1 MNHLKFRAFGDK
13 NNTLIVCQQKMGAH
27 SGIFLLHCHIF
38 LASTQQGTAFQTT
51 YNTITRFIFHLHLP
65 PTESHHETVDPMIL
79 LRRFAFTPKKATFA
93 TGKSYT
99 TSSC

>member
-1 MNHLKFRAFGDK
+1 
-13 NNTLIVCQQKMGAH
+13 
-27 SGIFLLHCHIF
+27 
-38 LASTQQGTAFQTT
+38 
-51 YNTITRFIFHLHLP
+51 
-65 PTESHHETVDPMIL
+65 VDPMIL